1 MEWLFG
7 CAATSSEYPTRRG
20 LALRKHTTHF
30 APEIIGKVA
39 EAEFQIQNKLLN
51 EKEKS
56 WEKGGGKFP
65 NRPSPTSTV
74 RLALRKPRM
83 CPLNGLEKEVELTSL
98 FCRAAL
104 FFSPLCHT
112 HPRACARV
120 LEPYPL
126 RPVSVRVVPAPQ
138 LVPTSN
144 LRGNAG
150 ARGTQAWVPDRPTA
164 SSLLLLMREKK
175 NQVLVLEKSAHSSI
189 LWIREFRGN
198 RIRR

>member
-104 FFSPLCHT
+104 FFLLFATHT
-112 HPRACARV
+112 PARAHACLNLTRCAPCPFGSFPR
-120 LEPYPL
+120 P
-126 RPVSVRVVPAPQ
+126 S
-138 LVPTSN
+138 
-144 LRGNAG
+144 
-150 ARGTQAWVPDRPTA
+150 
-164 SSLLLLMREKK
+164 
-175 NQVLVLEKSAHSSI
+175 
-189 LWIREFRGN
+189 
-198 RIRR
+198 